1 MFAQHLGGIAD
12 ATDDT
17 QTTGVGDS
25 SGQLGTRSHVHA
37 CQQDGVVDLKQIS
50 DRGTDLFCFVIMVS
64 IDVVAM
70 CLCGALRQVEGDH
83 MKIMGI
89 VKDNLGRHLRGDA
102 IMKVCGV
109 KVMKKIKPGEEEGW
123 GCSQPIKQS
132 NLGGSQT
139 RDEPRSKRLDREI
152 SHDVTTRGQG
162 TAVAGIET
170 DT

>member
-1 MFAQHLGGIAD
+1 MSTIKKKHRSDRRVLLGLAGTAANLGKEKVDTEGSVLVGQVALEFGDLFAQHLGGIAD

-109 KVMKKIKPGEEEGW
+109 KVMKK
-123 GCSQPIKQS
+123 
-132 NLGGSQT
+132 
-139 RDEPRSKRLDREI
+139 
-152 SHDVTTRGQG
+152 
-162 TAVAGIET
+162 
-170 DT
+170 